1 MSRFLTYGY
10 TLAII
15 GGLLLASGSALQT
28 ATTNGQTFSAQV
40 LTTAFA
46 LSATLRLLGAIA
58 MTIGFTA
65 LYVRASDPAGRFG
78 LFAFTLVV
86 ANMIAQ
92 AAWMWS
98 DLFLTSALAQNSPGV
113 LDGTIDSPR
122 IGVGMLTAWLLNTS
136 IALLGIAL
144 LRARVFPRTVGIA
157 LLVAGA
163 ITALPLP
170 FDGPMYEVIIGL
182 AVLTAGVAAR
192 RSQTAGRAAVPIV
205 NPVPAWAEVNG
216 DSTRS

>member
-1 MSRFLTYGY
+1 MSK
-10 TLAII
+10 A
-15 GGLLLASGSALQT
+15 
-28 ATTNGQTFSAQV
+28 V
-40 LTTAFA
+40 
-46 LSATLRLLGAIA
+46 RLLGVIA

-122 IGVGMLTAWLLNTS
+122 IGVGL
-136 IALLGIAL
+136 
-144 LRARVFPRTVGIA
+144 
-157 LLVAGA
+157 
-163 ITALPLP
+163 
-170 FDGPMYEVIIGL
+170 
-182 AVLTAGVAAR
+182 AAR
-192 RSQTAGRAAVPIV
+192 RNQTAGRAAVPIV
-205 NPVPAWAEVNG
+205 NPVPA
-216 DSTRS
+216 